1 VPSLLTLPMS
11 GGRRRPRLDASLV
24 LAAICLVGY
33 LGVAAILVFG
43 ANVILGDALARV
55 ENVERVLYS
64 RDPHLAATGF
74 AWPPL
79 PALTELPLVPLSAFW
94 PPLVQLGFAANL
106 MSATFMAGAVYQ
118 VHRWLLDV
126 GLASVASL
134 LLTALFAAHPMIVFY
149 GANGMSE
156 APFLFFLLL
165 ATRHLSAW
173 LETGQVLSGTLT
185 GISLGCAYLCRYEAA
200 AAGLAVLALVAVK
213 AYVRAEGDRSRRF
226 GIGCCDALVVG
237 APFLLAV
244 ASWAVASWLI
254 TGHVLDQFSSVYGTR
269 SQMTET
275 MGGAGQTLR
284 EMRRWAGV
292 GIAGMLALQPALV
305 VLAGLA
311 AWLSV
316 RHRELRLLSVL
327 GVLGAVLAGMYLAYV
342 MGVIPH
348 TIRYL
353 IVAVPLGTL
362 LAGLIASSLWK
373 ARSMQARPWVAPR
386 TQPRADRSSRLSLPG
401 THRLSRIA
409 VVAATALLT
418 ALAWPTAVAG
428 LLNETISPSF
438 EAPALRPLL
447 DPSHATA
454 ADRRAALRFK
464 TDRYEARELDAMD
477 LPRGAVLVDDFAGFA
492 VVISSKRP
500 DQFVITSDRDFT
512 IALGDPVG
520 FGIRYI
526 LVPEPVGRGVLDAIN
541 RTHPDIY
548 ESGGGIGVLAQEFHN
563 SGDVGGDWRLFRVKR

>member
-1 VPSLLTLPMS
+1 MASSLALPVT
-11 GGRRRPRLDASLV
+11 RRRRHPRADASLV
-24 LAAICLVGY
+24 LAASCFVGY
-33 LGVAAILVFG
+33 LVVAAILVFG

-79 PALTELPLVPLSAFW
+79 PTLMELPLVPLSALW
-94 PPLVQLGFAANL
+94 PPLVRVGFAANV
-106 MSATFMAGAVYQ
+106 MSAIFMAGVVYQ
-118 VHRWLLDV
+118 VRRWLLEV
-126 GLASVASL
+126 GLGGASGL
-134 LLTALFAAHPMIVFY
+134 LLTVVFAAHPMIVFY

-165 ATRHLSAW
+165 TTRHLSAW
-173 LETGQVLSGTLT
+173 LETTDVLSGTLT
-185 GISLGCAYLCRYEAA
+185 GVSLGCAYLCRYEAA
-200 AAGLAVLALVAVK
+200 AAGLAVLVLVAVTT
-213 AYVRAEGDRSRRF
+213 YVRAEGDRGRKL
-226 GIGCCDALVVG
+226 GMGCCDALVVG

-244 ASWAVASWLI
+244 AAWAVASWLI

-275 MGGAGQTLR
+275 MGATGQTLG
-284 EMRRWAGV
+284 EMRRWAAV
-292 GIAGMLALQPALV
+292 GASGMLALEPALA
-305 VLAGLA
+305 VLAVLA
-311 AWLSV
+311 VWGAG
-316 RHRELRLLSVL
+316 RRRELRLLAVL
-327 GVLGAVLAGMYLAYV
+327 GVLGAVLAGMYVAYV

-362 LAGLIASSLWK
+362 LAGLAASSLWK
-373 ARSMQARPWVAPR
+373 ASSAHVRPQVVPLTRFR
-386 TQPRADRSSRLSLPG
+386 TERFSPLLLLGHRRLPHIAG
-401 THRLSRIA
+401 VTA
-409 VVAATALLT
+409 VVLMTVF
-418 ALAWPTAVAG
+418 AWPTAVAG

-447 DPSHATA
+447 DPSHATTG
-454 ADRRAALRFK
+454 DRRAALRFT
-464 TDRYEARELDAMD
+464 TDREVARELDAMD
-477 LPRGAVLVDDFAGFA
+477 LPRGAVLVDDFAAYA

-520 FGIRYI
+520 FGVRYI
-526 LVPEPVGRGVLDAIN
+526 LVPEPQGRGVLDAIN
-541 RTHPDIY
+541 RTYPGVY
-548 ESGGGIGVLAQEFHN
+548 ESGGEIAVLVQEFHN
-563 SGDVGGDWRLFRVKR
+563 SGDVGGNWRLFRVKR